1 MMKAG
6 IKSRM
11 YFMMMKR
18 MLRRCSLPVMLAS
31 VMAASGMAQ
40 TIAPVP
46 PPAPATPAPA
56 TPAPATPAPA
66 TPAPATPAPV
76 TPAPVT
82 PAPVTPAPAPVQMT
96 PGPAPLTSLPVPAI
110 PPAVPAML
118 PPPAAPATRLDRLSP
133 LGTKPDWLKLQAFH
147 QTLTRSE
154 FEAAIRDVYSVGSPF
169 PPPWKLESDG
179 VLIKTGDP
187 VKPEA
192 RVAFANR
199 SEAPLPGT
207 RTWRSAAEMPPL
219 KGRPLLS
226 DIHIAIDPGHI
237 GGGYAKMEERMLSFA
252 PGESIQEGDLT
263 LTTAQVLAERLKALG
278 AYVSLVR
285 DRAEPVTPQRPADFM
300 VPARQLL
307 VEAGFPQPTENYN
320 GVTGDAKIL
329 TVQWQS
335 EKLFYRVSEIH
346 ARGKKVNDT
355 IKPDVVLCLHFNAEA
370 WGDAIAPQF
379 SPMNHM
385 HVLVNG
391 CYSPVELE
399 QQDVRFEMLRR
410 LFSRIHMEEL
420 PLAEAVANGMRAST
434 GLPAYVYTTPNAR
447 HVGMNSYVYA
457 RNLLA
462 NRIYDCPVVYLE
474 PYVMNNEETYRRLL
488 RGHFLGRTL
497 IAGRLQSSAIEDY
510 VQGVV
515 KGIVAYYQK
524 NRPL

>member
-1 MMKAG
+1 
-6 IKSRM
+6 
-11 YFMMMKR
+11 MMMKR
-18 MLRRCSLPVMLAS
+18 MLRRCLPPVMLAS
-31 VMAASGMAQ
+31 VMMTSGTAQ
-40 TIAPVP
+40 TIAPTPGPAAPLKPTQVTPGPLPAEP
-46 PPAPATPAPA
+46 PSV
-56 TPAPATPAPA
+56 
-66 TPAPATPAPV
+66 PAPV
-76 TPAPVT
+76 PAAPLK
-82 PAPVTPAPAPVQMT
+82 PAQMT
-96 PGPAPLTSLPVPAI
+96 PGPIPAAPASDPT
-110 PPAVPAML
+110 
-118 PPPAAPATRLDRLSP
+118 PPPAAPAPPAPAPVARWDRLSP
-133 LGTKPDWLKLQAFH
+133 LGTKPDWPKLQSFH

-154 FEAAIRDVYSVGSPF
+154 FEAAMRDVYSDGSPF
-169 PPPWKLESDG
+169 PPPWKLEPDG
-179 VLIKTGDP
+179 VVIKTGDP
-187 VKPEA
+187 AKPEA
-192 RVAFANR
+192 RIAFAAR
-199 SEAPLPGT
+199 AEAPLPGS
-207 RTWRSAAEMPPL
+207 RTWRAAAEMPPL
-219 KGRPLLS
+219 KGRLLLS

-285 DRAEPVTPQRPADFM
+285 DRAEPVTQQRPVDLV
-300 VPARQLL
+300 VPARQIL
-307 VEAGFPQPTENYN
+307 ADSGFPQPQENYS

-346 ARGKKVNDT
+346 ARGQKVNNI

-370 WGDAIAPQF
+370 WGDATAPQF

-410 LFSRIHMEEL
+410 VFSRIHLEEL
-420 PLAEAVANGMRAST
+420 PLAEAVANGMRLTT

-447 HVGMNSYVYA
+447 HVGTNSYVYA

-474 PYVMNNEETYRRLL
+474 PYVMNNEETYHRLL

-497 IAGRLQSSAIEDY
+497 IAGRLQTSAIEDY

-515 KGIVAYYQK
+515 KGIVTYYQK
-524 NRPL
+524 NRQP